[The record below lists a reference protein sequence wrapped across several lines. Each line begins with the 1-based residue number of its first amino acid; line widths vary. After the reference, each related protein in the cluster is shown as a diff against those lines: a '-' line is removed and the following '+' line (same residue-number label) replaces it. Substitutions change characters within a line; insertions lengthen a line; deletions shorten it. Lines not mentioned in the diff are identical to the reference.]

1 LPTPAGPTVSRG
13 SGGAHVGDNGGAH
26 NTAVSLSSASS
37 NESGGG
43 SSSGEDTDVRIGR
56 LELKRKAE
64 LKELKELK
72 LYKKKKAEQ
81 EERRSSKAN
90 KA

>member
-1 LPTPAGPTVSRG
+1 
-13 SGGAHVGDNGGAH
+13 
-26 NTAVSLSSASS
+26 
-37 NESGGG
+37 
-43 SSSGEDTDVRIGR
+43 
-56 LELKRKAE
+56 
-64 LKELKELK
+64 LKELK